1 MQPQP
6 IVLNGNGRLSNT
18 LLQVFSLQTT
28 QLQRS
33 RLLGK
38 RLIHSRPIW
47 IDLLLNE
54 VLSKITKQSNCH
66 KHYECSELDGRP
78 YTMDPLC
85 F

>member
-6 IVLNGNGRLSNT
+6 RVLNGNGRLSKT

-54 VLSKITKQSNCH
+54 VLSKITKQSYCH
-66 KHYECSELDGRP
+66 KHYECSEFDGRP
-78 YTMDPLC
+78 YTVDLLC